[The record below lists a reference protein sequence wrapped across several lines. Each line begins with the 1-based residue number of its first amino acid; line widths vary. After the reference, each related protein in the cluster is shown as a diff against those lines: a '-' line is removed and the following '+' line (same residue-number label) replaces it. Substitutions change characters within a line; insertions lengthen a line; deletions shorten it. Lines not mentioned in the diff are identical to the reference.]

1 MGHVQKIDPMPLAD
15 TMARD
20 LWSEFDHHTGG
31 APKGSDQSIFTI
43 RDLARE
49 FGVTART
56 LRFYEEKEL
65 LSPQRQGQE
74 RLYSRRDRARLKL
87 VLMGKRVGFSLE
99 EIRSMLDLYDLGDGR
114 VTQLKVTHARFNE
127 RIERLKQQRAE
138 IDEAIEAMQRATES
152 LAEMLKDRG
161 TSAA

>member
-1 MGHVQKIDPMPLAD
+1 MGQAQTIEAVMPTDAHS
-15 TMARD
+15 RD
-20 LWSEFDHHTGG
+20 LWAEFDKHSGG
-31 APKGSDQSIFTI
+31 SARPGQQTFTI
-43 RDLARE
+43 RDLAKE

-65 LSPQRQGQE
+65 LSPERQGQE

-114 VTQLKVTHARFNE
+114 VTQLKVTFARFNE
-127 RIERLKQQRAE
+127 RIERLKQQRTE
-138 IDEAIEAMQRATES
+138 IDEAIQAMERATQS
-152 LAEMLKDRG
+152 LTEMLKERG

>member
-1 MGHVQKIDPMPLAD
+1 MGQLHSIEAVLPQDAHS
-15 TMARD
+15 RD
-20 LWSEFDHHTGG
+20 LWAEFDQHTGDSER
-31 APKGSDQSIFTI
+31 GSQQIFTI

-65 LSPQRQGQE
+65 LSPRRQGQE

-114 VTQLKVTHARFNE
+114 VTQLKVSYARFNE
-127 RIERLKQQRAE
+127 RVERLKRQRDE
-138 IDEAIEAMQRATES
+138 IDEAIAAMQRASKS
-152 LAEMLKDRG
+152 LAEMLKERG
-161 TSAA
+161 SAVA

>member
-1 MGHVQKIDPMPLAD
+1 MGQVQPIEAVLPTDVES
-15 TMARD
+15 RD
-20 LWSEFDHHTGG
+20 LWAEFDKHTGG
-31 APKGSDQSIFTI
+31 SERAGQQVFTI

-49 FGVTART
+49 FEVTART

-65 LSPQRQGQE
+65 LSPERQGQE

-114 VTQLKVTHARFNE
+114 VTQLKVTYARFNE

-138 IDEAIEAMQRATES
+138 IDEAIEAMQRATQS
-152 LAEMLKDRG
+152 LTEMLKERG
-161 TSAA
+161 TPAA

>member
-1 MGHVQKIDPMPLAD
+1 MGQVQSLEIVQPDEVQ
-15 TMARD
+15 ARD
-20 LWSEFDHHTGG
+20 LWAEFDKHTGG
-31 APKGSDQSIFTI
+31 SDRPGQHVFTI

-65 LSPQRQGQE
+65 LSPKRQGQE

-114 VTQLKVTHARFNE
+114 VTQLKVSYTRFNE
-127 RIERLKQQRAE
+127 RIERLRQQREE
-138 IDEAIEAMQRATES
+138 IDEAIEAMQRASRS
-152 LAEMLKDRG
+152 LAEMLKERG
-161 TSAA
+161 ASVA

>member
-1 MGHVQKIDPMPLAD
+1 MGQAQTIEAVLPTDAHS
-15 TMARD
+15 RD
-20 LWSEFDHHTGG
+20 LWAEFDKHSGG
-31 APKGSDQSIFTI
+31 SARPGQQTFTI
-43 RDLARE
+43 RDLAKE

-65 LSPQRQGQE
+65 LSPERQGQD

-114 VTQLKVTHARFNE
+114 VTQLKVTFARFNE
-127 RIERLKQQRAE
+127 RIERLKQQRTE
-138 IDEAIEAMQRATES
+138 IDEAIEAMERATQS
-152 LAEMLKDRG
+152 LTEMLKERG

>member
-1 MGHVQKIDPMPLAD
+1 MGQAQTIEAAAPAD
-15 TMARD
+15 AESRD
-20 LWSEFDHHTGG
+20 LWAEFDRHTGG
-31 APKGSDQSIFTI
+31 SERSSQQIFTI

-65 LSPQRQGQE
+65 LAPQRQGQE

-114 VTQLKVTHARFNE
+114 VTQLKVSYARFNE
-127 RIERLKQQRAE
+127 RIERLKQQRQE
-138 IDEAIEAMQRATES
+138 IDEAIEAMQRASRS
-152 LAEMLKDRG
+152 LAEMLKERG
-161 TSAA
+161 APVA

>member
-1 MGHVQKIDPMPLAD
+1 MGQAQTIEAVLPTDAHS
-15 TMARD
+15 RD
-20 LWSEFDHHTGG
+20 LWAEFDKHSGG
-31 APKGSDQSIFTI
+31 SARPGQQTFTI
-43 RDLARE
+43 RDLAKE

-65 LSPQRQGQE
+65 LSPERQGQD

-114 VTQLKVTHARFNE
+114 VTQLKVTFARFNE
-127 RIERLKQQRAE
+127 RIERLKQQRTE
-138 IDEAIEAMQRATES
+138 IDEAIQAMERATQS
-152 LAEMLKDRG
+152 LTEMLKERG

>member
-1 MGHVQKIDPMPLAD
+1 MGQAQTIDAVLPTDAHS
-15 TMARD
+15 RD
-20 LWSEFDHHTGG
+20 LWAEFDKHTGG
-31 APKGSDQSIFTI
+31 SDRPGQQNFTI

-65 LSPQRQGQE
+65 LSPERQGQE

-114 VTQLKVTHARFNE
+114 VTQLKVTFARFNE

-138 IDEAIEAMQRATES
+138 IDEAIEAMQRATKS
-152 LAEMLKDRG
+152 LAEMLKERG

>member
-1 MGHVQKIDPMPLAD
+1 MGQVQKIEVAVPAD
-15 TMARD
+15 THSRD
-20 LWSEFDHHTGG
+20 LWAEFDHHSG
-31 APKGSDQSIFTI
+31 APERANQQVFTI

-49 FGVTART
+49 FEVTART

-65 LSPQRQGQE
+65 LAPERQGQE

-99 EIRSMLDLYDLGDGR
+99 EIRAMLDLYDLGDGR
-114 VTQLKVTHARFNE
+114 VTQLKVSFARFNE

-138 IDEAIEAMQRATES
+138 IDEAIEAMERASKS
-152 LAEMLKDRG
+152 LAEMLKERG
-161 TSAA
+161 TSA

>member
-1 MGHVQKIDPMPLAD
+1 MGHAQTIEAVISTD
-15 TMARD
+15 TQSRD
-20 LWSEFDHHTGG
+20 LWAEFDSHTG
-31 APKGSDQSIFTI
+31 APERGSQQIFTI

-65 LSPQRQGQE
+65 LSPERQGQE

-99 EIRSMLDLYDLGDGR
+99 EIRAMLDLYDLGDGR
-114 VTQLKVTHARFNE
+114 VTQLKVSYARFNE
-127 RIERLKQQRAE
+127 RIERLQAQRQE
-138 IDEAIEAMQRATES
+138 IDDAITAMKRAS
-152 LAEMLKDRG
+152 QALGEMLKERG
-161 TSAA
+161 ANVA

>member
-1 MGHVQKIDPMPLAD
+1 MGQVQKIEAAVSAD
-15 TMARD
+15 AHSRD
-20 LWSEFDHHTGG
+20 LWAEFDHHTG
-31 APKGSDQSIFTI
+31 APERGNQQVFTI

-65 LSPQRQGQE
+65 LAPQRQGQE

-114 VTQLKVTHARFNE
+114 VTQLKVSYARFNE
-127 RIERLKQQRAE
+127 RVERLKQQRAE
-138 IDEAIEAMQRATES
+138 IDEAIEAMERASTS
-152 LAEMLKDRG
+152 LAEMLKERG
-161 TSAA
+161 SSVA

>member
-1 MGHVQKIDPMPLAD
+1 MGQVQSLEVVQPDEVQD
-15 TMARD
+15 RD
-20 LWSEFDHHTGG
+20 LWAEFDKHTGG
-31 APKGSDQSIFTI
+31 SDRPGQHIFTI

-65 LSPQRQGQE
+65 LSPKRQGQE

-114 VTQLKVTHARFNE
+114 VTQLKVSYTRFNE
-127 RIERLKQQRAE
+127 RIERLQQQREE
-138 IDEAIEAMQRATES
+138 IDEAIEAMQRASRS
-152 LAEMLKDRG
+152 LAEMLKERG
-161 TSAA
+161 ASVA

>member
-1 MGHVQKIDPMPLAD
+1 MGQAQTIEAVMPTD
-15 TMARD
+15 THSRD
-20 LWSEFDHHTGG
+20 LWAEFDKHTGG
-31 APKGSDQSIFTI
+31 SDRPGQQTFTI

-65 LSPQRQGQE
+65 LSPERQGQE
-74 RLYSRRDRARLKL
+74 RHYSRRDRARLKL

-114 VTQLKVTHARFNE
+114 VTQLKVTFARFNE
-127 RIERLKQQRAE
+127 RIERLKQQRNE
-138 IDEAIEAMQRATES
+138 IDEAIQAMERATQS
-152 LAEMLKDRG
+152 LTEMLKERG

>member
-1 MGHVQKIDPMPLAD
+1 MGHLQAIEAVSPSD
-15 TMARD
+15 THSRD
-20 LWSEFDHHTGG
+20 LWAEFDNHTGG
-31 APKGSDQSIFTI
+31 SERGSQQIFTI

-65 LSPQRQGQE
+65 LSPRRQGQE

-114 VTQLKVTHARFNE
+114 VTQLKVSYTRFNE
-127 RIERLKQQRAE
+127 RIERLKQQRDE
-138 IDEAIEAMQRATES
+138 IDEAIAAMQRASKS
-152 LAEMLKDRG
+152 LAEMLKERG
-161 TSAA
+161 AAVA

>member
-1 MGHVQKIDPMPLAD
+1 MGQAQTIEAVMPTDAHS
-15 TMARD
+15 RD
-20 LWSEFDHHTGG
+20 LWAEFDKLSGG
-31 APKGSDQSIFTI
+31 ADRPGQLIFTI

-65 LSPQRQGQE
+65 LSPERQGQE

-114 VTQLKVTHARFNE
+114 VTQLKVSYARFNE

-138 IDEAIEAMQRATES
+138 IDEAIEAMQRASES
-152 LAEMLKDRG
+152 LAEMLKERG
-161 TSAA
+161 SSAA

>member
-1 MGHVQKIDPMPLAD
+1 MGQAQQIEAVMPTD
-15 TMARD
+15 VESRD
-20 LWSEFDHHTGG
+20 LWAEFDKHTGSSG
-31 APKGSDQSIFTI
+31 RPGQQTFSI

-65 LSPQRQGQE
+65 LSPERQGQE

-99 EIRSMLDLYDLGDGR
+99 ETRSMLDLYDLGDGR
-114 VTQLKVTHARFNE
+114 VTQLKVSFARFNE
-127 RIERLKQQRAE
+127 RVERLKQQRAE
-138 IDEAIEAMQRATES
+138 IDEAIEAMQRASRS
-152 LAEMLKDRG
+152 LAEMLKERG
-161 TSAA
+161 TPAA

>member
-1 MGHVQKIDPMPLAD
+1 MGQAQIIEAPISTDAES
-15 TMARD
+15 RD
-20 LWSEFDHHTGG
+20 LWAEFDKHTGG
-31 APKGSDQSIFTI
+31 SERAGQQVFTI

-49 FGVTART
+49 FEVTART

-65 LSPQRQGQE
+65 LSPERQGQE

-114 VTQLKVTHARFNE
+114 VTQLKVTYARFNE

-138 IDEAIEAMQRATES
+138 IDEAIEAMQRATQS
-152 LAEMLKDRG
+152 LTEMLKERG
-161 TSAA
+161 TPAA

>member
-1 MGHVQKIDPMPLAD
+1 MGQAQTVETLQSTD
-15 TMARD
+15 THSRD
-20 LWSEFDHHTGG
+20 LWAEFDKHSGD
-31 APKGSDQSIFTI
+31 SDRPTKQIFTI

-65 LSPQRQGQE
+65 LAPERQGQE

-114 VTQLKVTHARFNE
+114 VTQLKVSYARFNE
-127 RIERLKQQRAE
+127 RVERLKQQRAE
-138 IDEAIEAMQRATES
+138 IDEAIEAMQRASRS
-152 LAEMLKDRG
+152 LAEMLKERG
-161 TSAA
+161 AGVA

>member
-1 MGHVQKIDPMPLAD
+1 MGQAQTVEAAMPTDAQS
-15 TMARD
+15 RD
-20 LWSEFDHHTGG
+20 LWAEFEKHTGG
-31 APKGSDQSIFTI
+31 PDKPGQLTFTI

-65 LSPQRQGQE
+65 LSPERQGQE

-114 VTQLKVTHARFNE
+114 VTQLKVSYARFNE
-127 RIERLKQQRAE
+127 RVERLKQQRAE
-138 IDEAIEAMQRATES
+138 IDEAIEAMQRASRS
-152 LAEMLKDRG
+152 LAEMLKERG
-161 TSAA
+161 TPAA

>member
-1 MGHVQKIDPMPLAD
+1 MGQVQKIEAAVPAD
-15 TMARD
+15 THSRD
-20 LWSEFDHHTGG
+20 LWAEFDHHSG
-31 APKGSDQSIFTI
+31 APERANQQVFTI

-49 FGVTART
+49 FEVTART

-65 LSPQRQGQE
+65 LAPERQGQE

-99 EIRSMLDLYDLGDGR
+99 EIRAMLDLYDLGDGR
-114 VTQLKVTHARFNE
+114 VTQLKVSFARFNE

-138 IDEAIEAMQRATES
+138 IDEAIEAMERASKS
-152 LAEMLKDRG
+152 LAEMLKERG
-161 TSAA
+161 TSA

>member
-1 MGHVQKIDPMPLAD
+1 MGQAQKIQPVVTAD
-15 TMARD
+15 VESRD
-20 LWSEFDHHTGG
+20 LWAEFDHHTG
-31 APKGSDQSIFTI
+31 APERSNQQVFTI

-87 VLMGKRVGFSLE
+87 VLMGKKVGFSLE

-114 VTQLKVTHARFNE
+114 VTQLKVSYARFNE
-127 RIERLKQQRAE
+127 RIERLEAQRQE
-138 IDEAIEAMQRATES
+138 IDEAIAAMKRASQS
-152 LAEMLKDRG
+152 LAEMLKERG
-161 TSAA
+161 AGVA

>member
-1 MGHVQKIDPMPLAD
+1 MGQAQTIETVMPTDAHS
-15 TMARD
+15 RD
-20 LWSEFDHHTGG
+20 LWAEFDKHSGG
-31 APKGSDQSIFTI
+31 SARPGQQTFTI
-43 RDLARE
+43 RDLAKE

-65 LSPQRQGQE
+65 LSPERQGQE

-114 VTQLKVTHARFNE
+114 VTQLKVTFARFNE
-127 RIERLKQQRAE
+127 RIERLKQQRTE
-138 IDEAIEAMQRATES
+138 IDEAIQAMERATQS
-152 LAEMLKDRG
+152 LTEMLKERG

>member
-1 MGHVQKIDPMPLAD
+1 MGQAQTIEAVLPTDSHS
-15 TMARD
+15 RD
-20 LWSEFDHHTGG
+20 LWAEFDKHSGG
-31 APKGSDQSIFTI
+31 SARPGQQTFTI
-43 RDLARE
+43 RDLAKE

-65 LSPQRQGQE
+65 LSPERQGQE
-74 RLYSRRDRARLKL
+74 RHYSRRDRARLKL

-114 VTQLKVTHARFNE
+114 VTQLKVTFARFNE
-127 RIERLKQQRAE
+127 RIERLKQQRTE
-138 IDEAIEAMQRATES
+138 IDEAIEAMERATQS
-152 LAEMLKDRG
+152 LSEMLKERG

>member
-1 MGHVQKIDPMPLAD
+1 MGQAQKIQPVVSAESES
-15 TMARD
+15 RD
-20 LWSEFDHHTGG
+20 LWAEFDHHTG
-31 APKGSDQSIFTI
+31 APERGNQEVFTI

-87 VLMGKRVGFSLE
+87 VLMGKKVGFSLE

-114 VTQLKVTHARFNE
+114 VTQLKVSYARFNE
-127 RIERLKQQRAE
+127 RIERLEAQRQE
-138 IDEAIEAMQRATES
+138 IDEAIAAMKRASQS

-161 TSAA
+161 AGVA

>member
-1 MGHVQKIDPMPLAD
+1 MGQAQTIEAGMPTDAQS
-15 TMARD
+15 RD
-20 LWSEFDHHTGG
+20 LWAEFDKHTGG
-31 APKGSDQSIFTI
+31 SERPGQQIFTI

-65 LSPQRQGQE
+65 LAPERQGQE

-114 VTQLKVTHARFNE
+114 VTQLKVSYTRFNE
-127 RIERLKQQRAE
+127 RIERLKQQRDE
-138 IDEAIEAMQRATES
+138 IDEAIAAMQRASKS
-152 LAEMLKDRG
+152 LAEMLKERG
-161 TSAA
+161 AAVA

>member
-1 MGHVQKIDPMPLAD
+1 MGQAQKIQPVVTAD
-15 TMARD
+15 VESRD
-20 LWSEFDHHTGG
+20 LWAEFDHHTG
-31 APKGSDQSIFTI
+31 APERSNQQVFTI

-49 FGVTART
+49 FCVTART

-87 VLMGKRVGFSLE
+87 VLMGKKVGFSLE

-114 VTQLKVTHARFNE
+114 VTQLKVSYARFNE
-127 RIERLKQQRAE
+127 RIERLEAQRQE
-138 IDEAIEAMQRATES
+138 IDEAIAAMKRASRS
-152 LAEMLKDRG
+152 LAEMLKERG
-161 TSAA
+161 AGVA

>member
-1 MGHVQKIDPMPLAD
+1 MGQAQTIEALAPSD
-15 TMARD
+15 SHSRD
-20 LWSEFDHHTGG
+20 LWAEFDKHSD
-31 APKGSDQSIFTI
+31 GSDRPGQHTFTI
-43 RDLARE
+43 RDLTRE
-49 FGVTART
+49 FAVTART

-65 LSPQRQGQE
+65 LSPERQGQE

-114 VTQLKVTHARFNE
+114 VTQLKVTFTRFNE

-138 IDEAIEAMQRATES
+138 IDEAIEAMQRATQS
-152 LAEMLKDRG
+152 LAEMLKERG

>member
-1 MGHVQKIDPMPLAD
+1 MGQAQKIQPVVSAD
-15 TMARD
+15 AESRD
-20 LWSEFDHHTGG
+20 LWAEFDHHTA
-31 APKGSDQSIFTI
+31 APERSNQEIFTI

-87 VLMGKRVGFSLE
+87 VLMGKKVGFSLE

-114 VTQLKVTHARFNE
+114 VTQLKVSYARFNE
-127 RIERLKQQRAE
+127 RIERLEAQRQE
-138 IDEAIEAMQRATES
+138 IDEAIAAMKRASQS
-152 LAEMLKDRG
+152 LAEMLKERG
-161 TSAA
+161 TGVA

>member
-1 MGHVQKIDPMPLAD
+1 MGQAQTIEAVLPTDAHS
-15 TMARD
+15 RD
-20 LWSEFDHHTGG
+20 LWAEFDKHSGG
-31 APKGSDQSIFTI
+31 SARPGQQTFTI
-43 RDLARE
+43 RDLAKE
-49 FGVTART
+49 FGATART

-65 LSPQRQGQE
+65 LSPERQGQD

-114 VTQLKVTHARFNE
+114 VTQLKVTFARFNE
-127 RIERLKQQRAE
+127 RIERLKQQRTE
-138 IDEAIEAMQRATES
+138 IDEAIEAMERATQS
-152 LAEMLKDRG
+152 LTEMLKERG